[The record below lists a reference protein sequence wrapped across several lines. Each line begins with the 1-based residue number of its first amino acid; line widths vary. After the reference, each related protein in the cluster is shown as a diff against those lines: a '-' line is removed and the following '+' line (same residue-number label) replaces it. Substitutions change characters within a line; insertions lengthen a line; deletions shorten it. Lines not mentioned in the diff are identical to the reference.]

1 MRDADEYS
9 QKSQIKNLKSPG
21 TAGVPARMFKGM
33 RPERA
38 RLALRPSPCPA
49 HIGFVDAAREDARRA
64 FALRGYGG
72 LRPPGWNGAIGG
84 SRSTATGVRGCQG
97 DSSWRFHLQYQLPS
111 IWVDELCC
119 AQHNSSTQALANVQH
134 RTVNVEHR
142 S

>member
-72 LRPPGWNGAIGG
+72 LRPPGCIAAIGG
-84 SRSTATGVRGCQG
+84 SRSTATGGRGCWLG
-97 DSSWRFHLQYQLPS
+97 SGWRFHLQFQLLP
-111 IWVDELCC
+111 IWVEENGND
-119 AQHNSSTQALANVQH
+119 SG
-134 RTVNVEHR
+134 
-142 S
+142 